1 MTEMTE
7 TGEKRAESRNFLRK
21 HIGLFGF
28 LFTAVY
34 SILLLVVFVG
44 GYYSGKSNDGIN
56 MMIDVTEKSPV
67 CRVQF
72 ILAGTKTNY
81 NSTTYVSWSLG
92 RYHISNHLLYI

>member
-1 MTEMTE
+1 MEE
-7 TGEKRAESRNFLRK
+7 TGEKRAEIRNFLRK
-21 HIGLFGF
+21 HAVLFGF
-28 LFTAVY
+28 LFTAIY

-44 GYYSGKSNDGIN
+44 GYYSGGSDGIN

-81 NSTTYVSWSLG
+81 NSASLHWSCLAAD
-92 RYHISNHLLYI
+92 ISNPLSLKK